1 MGIPIKLFPLN
12 NVGICSVAPSSA
24 RILRPEG
31 ELATS
36 YTVLTHQIIPV
47 PMSEMVEP
55 QPEGEM
61 NQATTITTGRLCQSD
76 GEINFQTSFLMEKV
90 SNANSADQ

>member
-12 NVGICSVAPSSA
+12 NFGICSVTPSSA

-36 YTVLTHQIIPV
+36 DTVLTHKIIPV

-61 NQATTITTGRLCQSD
+61 NQATTITTGMALPVRWRDKLSNIFPN
-76 GEINFQTSFLMEKV
+76 GESE
-90 SNANSADQ
+90 